1 MCWLTVPA
9 ATPRP
14 MFSSGVS
21 LARAPFSARPM
32 LQVVESTEDP
42 AGWRDE
48 EVGRKSFGAEH

>member
-32 LQVVESTEDP
+32 LQVV
-42 AGWRDE
+42 
-48 EVGRKSFGAEH
+48 VVVVEHGGPGGLEG